1 MAMRK
6 ISLAV
11 LALSLLAACDQKTDN
26 KVTTDLVTNTKT
38 ANGESNAPLAV
49 ISFERDT
56 FNFGEVLEGEMV
68 SYSYRFTNT
77 GTNDLV
83 ISGATGSCGCT
94 VPTYPKKPIR
104 PGEQASI
111 DVVFDS
117 NNRRENQIKTVSIS
131 ANTEPAI
138 SKVTLVGYVKP
149 KI

>member
-1 MAMRK
+1 ML
-6 ISLAV
+6 ISRISIVAF
-11 LALSLLAACDQKTDN
+11 ALSVVVGCDQKSDN
-26 KVTTDLVTNTKT
+26 KVTTDLVTNSQT
-38 ANGESNAPLAV
+38 ANGTTNIPLAA

-56 FNFGEVLEGEMV
+56 FDFGEVIEGEMV

-117 NNRRENQIKTVSIS
+117 NNRLENQIKTVSIS

-149 KI
+149 KK